1 MESLIQDAKQQIFG
15 YGEKVAQQKLD
26 EMMESL
32 CEDATISMPNTLPLE
47 GKAAIREFYETNFSK
62 GNYHFKLEF
71 TDEKE
76 VAEMIFING
85 LMDKNFTSAE
95 ERSNT
100 SYDFSFIL
108 KKENDVL
115 KIFQMRL
122 V

>member
-1 MESLIQDAKQQIFG
+1 MESLIQDAKQLIID

-26 EMMESL
+26 EMLDSL
-32 CEDATISMPNTLPLE
+32 CEDAIITIPNTLPLE

-76 VAEMIFING
+76 VAELVFING

-95 ERSNT
+95 DRSKT
-100 SYDFSFIL
+100 RYDFSFIL

-115 KIFQMRL
+115 KIFQMR
-122 V
+122 VV

>member
-1 MESLIQDAKQQIFG
+1 
-15 YGEKVAQQKLD
+15 
-26 EMMESL
+26 
-32 CEDATISMPNTLPLE
+32 
-47 GKAAIREFYETNFSK
+47 
-62 GNYHFKLEF
+62 
-71 TDEKE
+71 
-76 VAEMIFING
+76 
-85 LMDKNFTSAE
+85 MDKNFTSAE

>member
-1 MESLIQDAKQQIFG
+1 MESLIQDAKQLIID

-26 EMMESL
+26 EMLDSL
-32 CEDATISMPNTLPLE
+32 CEDAIITIPNTLPLE
-47 GKAAIREFYETNFSK
+47 GKAAIREFYETNFRK

-76 VAEMIFING
+76 VAELVFING

-95 ERSNT
+95 DRSKT
-100 SYDFSFIL
+100 TYDFSFIL

-115 KIFQMRL
+115 KIFQMR
-122 V
+122 VV